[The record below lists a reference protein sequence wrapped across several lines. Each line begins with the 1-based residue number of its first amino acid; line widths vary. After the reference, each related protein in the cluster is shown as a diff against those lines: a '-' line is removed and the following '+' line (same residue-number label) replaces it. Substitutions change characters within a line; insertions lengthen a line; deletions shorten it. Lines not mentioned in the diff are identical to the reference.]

1 MISRHARIQ
10 DKKATRSGFL
20 LLLLSLLLL
29 GGLLFFG
36 IPTLAK
42 FAGIVVN
49 LQENK
54 QSIESEDKNTPAP
67 PVFYTTVP
75 GSVKEEILK
84 LEGMAEGGSTVF
96 VYLNDEKV
104 KEFMVPNSGNFD
116 VKLSLQE
123 GENLIWAVTRDLAEN
138 KSGESGK
145 IKVFYDSQAPILEIT
160 EPADNAAFSGSEKSI
175 TVRGITEKGAR
186 VTVNDRLAIVSQ
198 EGAFSQKVTLTEGEN
213 IILVTVVDEGE
224 NETEKTLKVTY
235 QP

>member
-10 DKKATRSGFL
+10 DKKATRSGVL
-20 LLLLSLLLL
+20 LLFLSLLLL
-29 GGLLFFG
+29 GGLLVFG
-36 IPTLAK
+36 IPALAK
-42 FAGIVVN
+42 FAGLVVN
-49 LQENK
+49 LQGS
-54 QSIESEDKNTPAP
+54 QPIESEDKNTPAP

-75 GSVKEEILK
+75 SSVKEEILK

-104 KEFMVPNSGNFD
+104 KEFVVPNSGNFD
-116 VKLSLQE
+116 VKLTLAE

-138 KSGESGK
+138 KSGESGR
-145 IKVFYDSQAPILEIT
+145 IKVSYDSQAPILEIT
-160 EPADNAAFSGSEKSI
+160 EPADATAFSGSEKSI

-186 VTVNDRLAIVSQ
+186 VTVNDRLAIVSP

-224 NETEKTLKVTY
+224 NETEKTLKVIY